1 LGNDVSLLQ
10 AVTPPLREGLAA
22 TRAAGMTLIHTREGH
37 RGDLADCPPAKLNR
51 GSSDALAPGATLGYL
66 LAAVVCL
73 GFSFGSTPTPAEMS
87 DDDDAS
93 VTAKIPDKTEIP
105 EIAAEPTR

>member
-1 LGNDVSLLQ
+1 MRYV
-10 AVTPPLREGLAA
+10 
-22 TRAAGMTLIHTREGH
+22 TRAA
-37 RGDLADCPPAKLNR
+37 
-51 GSSDALAPGATLGYL
+51 SPGATLGYF